1 MRKFLAIKIDC
12 TLNMYI
18 FPRPR
23 LKRRSP
29 GLAPE
34 RGGRGKAH
42 RETAAFS
49 IFLLVVGSIPGW
61 SKKMKKYCFFI
72 FLFFFISSQINVR

>member
-18 FPRPR
+18 FLVRDLSGAVRDWPP
-23 LKRRSP
+23 S
-29 GLAPE
+29 
-34 RGGRGKAH
+34 GGRGKAH

-49 IFLLVVGSIPGW
+49 IFLLVVRSIPGW
-61 SKKMKKYCFFI
+61 SKNEKVR
-72 FLFFFISSQINVR
+72 FLFYYYYFFISSQINVR